1 MDKIFFIAVA
11 FFILGFTACNSRYT
25 PKATGY
31 PALTLPQKVYLTS
44 AVREMPYTFDIP
56 SYAIVDKNVA
66 YMGVD
71 QQKTGWMNLQFPTL
85 NATLY
90 ISYNAIQKNQL
101 DILVRDAYNF
111 ANNHSNKASFIEDSA
126 FEKLTPLNGKGT
138 LLCTLDLA
146 VQQNKLEEVKE
157 LIEACT
163 GLWMEA
169 STNQEFIVTG
179 DSLRVNFNIINR
191 TSIPVRLNRV
201 QLDSSHYLTVP
212 DSAKSKWYDD
222 YLEREMREQAYFV
235 DSTFPFFMV
244 LIIQAPLTSFQWW

>member
-1 MDKIFFIAVA
+1 MLYLDKIFFIAVA

-126 FEKLTPLNGKGT
+126 FENPIGLQGVFFHLGGDVASPYQFFITDSSRHFLRGALYFDTTPN
-138 LLCTLDLA
+138 A
-146 VQQNKLEEVKE
+146 
-157 LIEACT
+157 
-163 GLWMEA
+163 
-169 STNQEFIVTG
+169 
-179 DSLRVNFNIINR
+179 DSLAPVIDFLYQDLKQLVNTF
-191 TSIPVRLNRV
+191 
-201 QLDSSHYLTVP
+201 HW
-212 DSAKSKWYDD
+212 KS
-222 YLEREMREQAYFV
+222 
-235 DSTFPFFMV
+235 
-244 LIIQAPLTSFQWW
+244 

>member
-126 FEKLTPLNGKGT
+126 FENPIGLQGVFFHLGGDVASPYQFFITDSSRHFLRGALYFDTTPN
-138 LLCTLDLA
+138 A
-146 VQQNKLEEVKE
+146 
-157 LIEACT
+157 
-163 GLWMEA
+163 
-169 STNQEFIVTG
+169 
-179 DSLRVNFNIINR
+179 DSLA
-191 TSIPVRLNRV
+191 PVIDFLYQDLKQLV
-201 QLDSSHYLTVP
+201 QTFRW
-212 DSAKSKWYDD
+212 KS
-222 YLEREMREQAYFV
+222 
-235 DSTFPFFMV
+235 
-244 LIIQAPLTSFQWW
+244 